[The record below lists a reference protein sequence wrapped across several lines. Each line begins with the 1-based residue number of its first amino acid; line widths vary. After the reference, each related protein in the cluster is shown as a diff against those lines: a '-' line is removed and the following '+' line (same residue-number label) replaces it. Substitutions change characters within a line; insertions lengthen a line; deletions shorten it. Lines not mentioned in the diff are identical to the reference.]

1 MNKSFNK
8 KNKIFAINKNHLLCL
23 LPLVLFSFY
32 KNGLLVYKNHF
43 LSLFSIL
50 QYMVVPVIVVVLSY
64 VFEIYYYVGRKK
76 EKDLSKV
83 INSFVPFANLLCYL
97 VTGPN
102 NPLYITIPLII
113 VIDVLFKFIDNSFTI
128 NRIALFKCLLF
139 FILVLLGIYNNY
151 NYNELYGLGN
161 NVNLSNLFVGFRIG
175 EIGTISN
182 LLVLISFVL
191 LLFNKFYKKYIA
203 LSGIITYSLLTLF
216 FVLLKVITFN
226 DALVFMLD
234 SSVLFVMV
242 FVLTLS
248 DASPVL
254 KGGRILY
261 GVLVG
266 ILCSIFVNVFKFY
279 IGIYFVILGLSI
291 ITPMINKLKISL
303 YK

>member
-8 KNKIFAINKNHLLCL
+8 KNKIFSINKNHLLCL

-32 KNGLLVYKNHF
+32 KNGILVYKNNF
-43 LSLFSIL
+43 LSFFSIL
-50 QYMVVPVIVVVLSY
+50 QYIVIPIIVVVLSY

-113 VIDVLFKFIDNSFTI
+113 LIDVLFKFIDNRFTI

-139 FILVLLGIYNNY
+139 LLLVLFGIYNNC
-151 NYNELYGLGN
+151 NYNELYGLGSS
-161 NVNLSNLFVGFRIG
+161 VSLSNLFIGFRIG

-191 LLFNKFYKKYIA
+191 LLFNKFYKKDIA

-216 FVLLKVITFN
+216 LVLLKVITFN

>member
-1 MNKSFNK
+1 MNKLFNK

-23 LPLVLFSFY
+23 LPLVLFTFY

-64 VFEIYYYVGRKK
+64 VFEVYYYVGRKK

-139 FILVLLGIYNNY
+139 FILVI
-151 NYNELYGLGN
+151 
-161 NVNLSNLFVGFRIG
+161 VASI
-175 EIGTISN
+175 
-182 LLVLISFVL
+182 
-191 LLFNKFYKKYIA
+191 
-203 LSGIITYSLLTLF
+203 LF
-216 FVLLKVITFN
+216 FSNYFQ
-226 DALVFMLD
+226 AEP
-234 SSVLFVMV
+234 SGS
-242 FVLTLS
+242 
-248 DASPVL
+248 
-254 KGGRILY
+254 
-261 GVLVG
+261 GVG
-266 ILCSIFVNVFKFY
+266 TYCEIN
-279 IGIYFVILGLSI
+279 GTTIYYEVEIHI
-291 ITPMINKLKISL
+291 ET
-303 YK
+303 YR

>member
-1 MNKSFNK
+1 MNRSFNK

-113 VIDVLFKFIDNSFTI
+113 VIDVLFKFIDNRFTI

-151 NYNELYGLGN
+151 NYNELYGLGS

-182 LLVLISFVL
+182 LLILISFVL
-191 LLFNKFYKKYIA
+191 LLFNKFYKKDIA
-203 LSGIITYSLLTLF
+203 LSGIFTYSTLTLF
-216 FVLLKVITFN
+216 LVLLKVVTFN

-266 ILCSIFVNVFKFY
+266 LLCAIFVNVFKFY
-279 IGIYFVILGLSI
+279 EGIYFVILGLSM
-291 ITPMINKLKISL
+291 ITPMLNKLKISV

>member
-32 KNGLLVYKNHF
+32 KNGILVYKNNF
-43 LSLFSIL
+43 LSFFSIL
-50 QYMVVPVIVVVLSY
+50 QYIVIPIIVVVLSY

-113 VIDVLFKFIDNSFTI
+113 LIDVLFKFIDNRFTI

-139 FILVLLGIYNNY
+139 LLLVLFGIYNNC
-151 NYNELYGLGN
+151 NYNELYGLGSS
-161 NVNLSNLFVGFRIG
+161 VSLSNLFIGFRIG

-191 LLFNKFYKKYIA
+191 LLFNKFYKKDIA

-266 ILCSIFVNVFKFY
+266 ILCAIFVNVFKFY